1 MKLRVWPQ
9 DTIAWRFALTIV
21 LAIVGAVVLAA
32 LVSEFAGSWAR
43 PPVHDLGLL
52 ERADDIVRM
61 VEAAPESQRQAL
73 LRAADNATFQAAWY
87 PAVSTVAMRFNAVT
101 GLTAHG
107 ELPGFQI
114 GDHQRRLVR
123 FTAADHG
130 DLATDLHFDGT
141 TNPYG
146 FLAVELDDGS
156 WVVFMAPNRVWGIGL
171 PARIGLGLVLLIIS
185 IAAVSG
191 IATYH
196 LARPISEF
204 TDALRR
210 FGTDPRAAPIPEN
223 GPREVRDSIAAF
235 NAMQAQIQK
244 FVDDR
249 TAMLAAISHDLR
261 TPLTRMRLR
270 GELVEDEEQRARL
283 FRDVEEMQAMIDSA
297 LAFFRDD
304 FQGEETTTF
313 DFPELLRTIAEDYSD
328 QGSEVTYRGA
338 ERVAFRG
345 RPFALKR
352 AFANL
357 VDNAVK
363 YARAPE
369 LELRCS
375 EHRFVVMV
383 RDSGPGIPPD
393 AAKKVF
399 TPFYR
404 LERSR
409 NRATGGAGLGLT
421 SAQAVIRGHGGEISL
436 RNRPTGGLEVE
447 VTLPVSS

>member
-1 MKLRVWPQ
+1 MRLWPE
-9 DTIAWRFALTIV
+9 DTIAWRFAMTIV
-21 LAIVGAVVLAA
+21 LAIVGAVGLAA
-32 LVSEFAGSWAR
+32 LVSEFAGPWAH
-43 PPVHDLGLL
+43 PPAREMGLL

-61 VEAAPESQRQAL
+61 VEATPAPRRQAL
-73 LRAADNATFQAAWY
+73 LSAADNSTFQAAWY
-87 PAVSTVAMRFNAVT
+87 SPVSTVAMRLNT
-101 GLTAHG
+101 DTDNTAHR
-107 ELPGFQI
+107 ELPGFQT
-114 GDHQRRLVR
+114 GDHQRRLIR
-123 FTAADHG
+123 FTTADHA
-130 DLATDLHFDGT
+130 DLVADLHFDGT
-141 TNPYG
+141 THPYG

-156 WVVFMAPNRVWGIGL
+156 WVVFMAPHRLWGVGL
-171 PARIGLGLVLLIIS
+171 TARIGFGLLLLVIS
-185 IAAVSG
+185 IAAVSAV
-191 IATYH
+191 ATYH
-196 LARPISEF
+196 LARPIRDF
-204 TDALRR
+204 TDGLRR

-223 GPREVRDSIAAF
+223 GPREVRASIAAF
-235 NAMQAQIQK
+235 NAMQAQIQR

-270 GELVEDEEQRARL
+270 GELVDDEEQRARL
-283 FRDVEEMQAMIDSA
+283 FRDVDEMQAMIDSA

-304 FQGEETTTF
+304 FQGEATTTF

-328 QGSEVTYRGA
+328 QGSEVTYTGSKGIS
-338 ERVAFRG
+338 FRG

-363 YARAPE
+363 YGRSPE

-375 EHRFVVMV
+375 EQRFVVVV
-383 RDSGPGIPPD
+383 RDSGPGIP
-393 AAKKVF
+393 AEAVEKVF

-409 NRATGGAGLGLT
+409 NRATGGTGLGLT

-447 VTLPVSS
+447 VRLPVPS

>member
-1 MKLRVWPQ
+1 MRLWPE
-9 DTIAWRFALTIV
+9 DTIAWRFAMTIV
-21 LAIVGAVVLAA
+21 LAIVGAVGLAA
-32 LVSEFAGSWAR
+32 LVSEFAGPWAR
-43 PPVHDLGLL
+43 PPAREMGLL

-61 VEAAPESQRQAL
+61 IEATPAAGRQAL
-73 LRAADNATFQAAWY
+73 LNAADNSTFQAAWY
-87 PAVSTVAMRFNAVT
+87 SPVSTVAMRLNT
-101 GLTAHG
+101 DTDNTAHR
-107 ELPGFQI
+107 ELPGFQT
-114 GDHQRRLVR
+114 GDHQRRLIR

-130 DLATDLHFDGT
+130 DLVADLHFDGT
-141 TNPYG
+141 THPYG

-156 WVVFMAPNRVWGIGL
+156 WVVFMAPNRLWGVGL
-171 PARIGLGLVLLIIS
+171 TARIGFGLVLLVIS
-185 IAAVSG
+185 IAAVSAV
-191 IATYH
+191 ATYH
-196 LARPISEF
+196 LARPIRDF

-223 GPREVRDSIAAF
+223 GPREVRASIAAF
-235 NAMQAQIQK
+235 NAMQAQIQR

-270 GELVEDEEQRARL
+270 GELVDDEEQRARL
-283 FRDVEEMQAMIDSA
+283 FRDVDEMQAMIDSA

-304 FQGEETTTF
+304 FRGEETTTF

-328 QGSEVTYRGA
+328 QGSEVTYTGSKGIS
-338 ERVAFRG
+338 FRG

-363 YARAPE
+363 YGRSPE

-375 EHRFVVMV
+375 EQRFVVVV
-383 RDSGPGIPPD
+383 RDSGPGIP
-393 AAKKVF
+393 AEAVEKVF
-399 TPFYR
+399 RPFYR

-409 NRATGGAGLGLT
+409 NRATGGTGLGLT

-447 VTLPVSS
+447 VTLPVPS